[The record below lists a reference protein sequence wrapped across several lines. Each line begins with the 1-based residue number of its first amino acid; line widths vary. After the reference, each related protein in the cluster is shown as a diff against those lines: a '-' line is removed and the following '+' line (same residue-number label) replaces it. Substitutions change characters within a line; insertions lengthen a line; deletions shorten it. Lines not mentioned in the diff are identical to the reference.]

1 MQNHN
6 NKIRRPSDSFFT
18 NLFARSISV
27 HISPLVARTKITP
40 LQVTIIGLLFGL
52 FAAWIGSKSIWSY
65 GLIAALLMEI
75 SHVLDCVDG
84 ELARL
89 TDRGNPFAASLDP
102 ISDRIKDIAIV
113 YAAYLQSLH
122 SKILNLSEFQISTIA
137 LFTIGLW
144 FLYMYIVDA
153 FLNPAKKKKTQ
164 KTGTDSTQIYL
175 GLYDLFIYGSIM
187 FWILHIFEYFI
198 IFVLFMSIIG
208 ILIQIYRLHKIS

>member
-1 MQNHN
+1 MQKHTR
-6 NKIRRPSDSFFT
+6 KIKRPSDSFFT

-27 HISPLVARTKITP
+27 RISPLFARTKITP
-40 LQVTIIGLLFGL
+40 LQVTIIGLLIGL
-52 FAAWIGSKSIWSY
+52 VAAWIGSNPIWTY

-75 SHVLDCVDG
+75 SHVLDCIDG

-102 ISDRIKDIAIV
+102 ISDRIKDIAII

-122 SKILNLSEFQISTIA
+122 AKIFNLSEFQISTLA

-187 FWILHIFEYFI
+187 FWIFHIFEYFI
-198 IFVLFMSIIG
+198 ILILFMSIAG
-208 ILIQIYRLHKIS
+208 IIIQIYRLNKIS

>member
-1 MQNHN
+1 MHKTTH
-6 NKIRRPSDSFFT
+6 KIRRPSDSFFT

-27 HISPLVARTKITP
+27 HISPLVARTQITP
-40 LQVTIIGLLFGL
+40 LQVTIAGLLMGL
-52 FAAWIGSKSIWSY
+52 GAAWIGSNPIWAC
-65 GLIAALLMEI
+65 GLVAALLMEI

-102 ISDRIKDIAIV
+102 ISDRIKDIAII

-122 SKILNLSEFQISTIA
+122 SKILNLSAFQISTIA

-198 IFVLFMSIIG
+198 IQHNFGEHFLT
-208 ILIQIYRLHKIS
+208 ILSNI